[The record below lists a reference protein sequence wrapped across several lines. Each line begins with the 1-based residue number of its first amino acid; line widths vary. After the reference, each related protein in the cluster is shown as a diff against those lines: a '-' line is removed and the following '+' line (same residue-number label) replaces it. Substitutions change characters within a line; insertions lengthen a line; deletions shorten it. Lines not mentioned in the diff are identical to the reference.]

1 MTHRFFLAAMIAVLL
16 SGSAQAFAAG
26 DVGRGEQKAHA
37 CSQCHG
43 RNGIAINP
51 QWPDLASQTAGYLV
65 KQLEDFKNGQRRSPV
80 MAPQAARLSDA
91 DIADL
96 AAYFAR
102 AVPARRQSSDTTLL
116 ALGEQV
122 YRNGH
127 AGTTTAA
134 CVACH
139 GPSGGGIPPR
149 VPRVAG
155 QSAIYSEAQLL
166 AFKKGERHNDNKIM
180 SEIVLDMSEKEI
192 RAVAQYMQTLY

>member
-1 MTHRFFLAAMIAVLL
+1 MIYRLFPIVVLGALL
-16 SGSAQAFAAG
+16 SGGTEVFAAG
-26 DVGRGEQKAHA
+26 DVGRGAQKARA

-43 RNGIAINP
+43 PNGIAPNP

-65 KQLEDFKNGQRRSPV
+65 KQLEDFKNGLRHSPV
-80 MAPQAARLSDA
+80 MAPQATALSDT

-96 AAYFAR
+96 AAYFAQ
-102 AVPARRQSSDTTLL
+102 AVPAGRKSGDATLL
-116 ALGEQV
+116 QLGEQV

-139 GPSGGGIPPR
+139 GPNGGGIPPR

-166 AFKKGERHNDNKIM
+166 AFKKGKRNNDNKIM
-180 SEIVLDMSEKEI
+180 SEIVLDMSEREI